1 MRRIAA
7 TVAAGFIA
15 SAALASPAQAQ
26 ANYFELL
33 KVVNGNVAAADCNVL
48 GTVLRTTGFIND
60 STTRSELVT
69 SLNKAVGEDASLRL
83 VAAGTINA
91 AGDRA
96 LECGVVKPDPVTP
109 ITQAIDFAS
118 QMSSQAGL
126 PQLRDLLPAI
136 AR

>member
-15 SAALASPAQAQ
+15 SAAIASPAQAQ

-33 KVVNGNVAAADCNVL
+33 KVVNGNVATADCNVL
-48 GTVLRTTGFIND
+48 GTALRTTGFVND